1 MTSSKTH
8 SSPRLFCVCI
18 PIKHSSSGGGGGGQ
32 ERERVNPPVSHC
44 VPHHQSS
51 SWFRVGVY
59 YKRRLII
66 ASSSAL
72 SISLSSIHKRLCK
85 SRRPTIRPSRPPK
98 SNQRRGPLWLKPW
111 YRSRPSPVHPAWN
124 KPYGAQQTYYSRRTA
139 TSSCTTTNIFVF
151 FLLLAV
157 AADVRDPV
165 TARFHPGSVRSLLL
179 LLLYCV
185 SSTLFI
191 DEALVGW
198 KNGADINIM
207 AVEGGGNCTPRDKKM
222 KFKANSPVAS
232 PPLFLLLQVNKQKR
246 L

>member
-139 TSSCTTTNIFVF
+139 TSSCTTTNIFVSFRF
-151 FLLLAV
+151 FP
-157 AADVRDPV
+157 AA
-165 TARFHPGSVRSLLL
+165 GRS
-179 LLLYCV
+179 
-185 SSTLFI
+185 
-191 DEALVGW
+191 
-198 KNGADINIM
+198 
-207 AVEGGGNCTPRDKKM
+207 GGCTRPRDGS
-222 KFKANSPVAS
+222 FPSRFCPVSFVVVVA
-232 PPLFLLLQVNKQKR
+232 LCV
-246 L
+246 